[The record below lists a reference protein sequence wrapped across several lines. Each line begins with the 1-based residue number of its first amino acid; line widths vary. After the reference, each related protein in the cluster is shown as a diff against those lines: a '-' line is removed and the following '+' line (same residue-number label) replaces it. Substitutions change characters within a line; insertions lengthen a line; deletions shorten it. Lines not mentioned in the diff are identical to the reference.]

1 MGNNLKKEATC
12 NICNKILIDPF
23 HLPCKCA
30 NICHEHIETRQA
42 NKKLNVVKCVQCGRE
57 FELSAENFIKNQIL
71 DTKIKTMQHLTSR
84 ERKSLTFVQDKF
96 NQMEMLMTNMDE
108 KVNEFTMMGAD
119 HFYNI
124 KNEIDI
130 KRETLLEEL
139 HLQQQNNANQFKIEL
154 LVQESKELI
163 DRVEQGEETY
173 WRIFNK
179 EIKSNL
185 VTINIDHE
193 RQQIID
199 FYRKINLSD
208 EDLEYFENDFKFKF
222 MSLKDN
228 LNRFESFRILLNENY
243 FKPCA
248 GNSRLGDL
256 FLNLNTILLNF
267 NLIYAQWYSRWIN
280 VCNLQTNKHI
290 QSFRHTEEITG
301 LSLYGQNRLASVSR
315 SGSDTIKFWNVLT
328 GECLKTLDAQSV
340 HCIKL
345 LKNGNLATGSGLNKI
360 TIWDLTSFKLK
371 FALHSNE
378 RNEITCLDQLSN
390 EWLVSSGCFKDC
402 IEIWDLNERVCVRI
416 INSSY
421 SFEAINKAKFCS
433 YNNKAYH
440 VTCLKA
446 LEKGNEILFAAGT
459 SSGIVCVWNAPNGSC
474 FKEFQAYKWRDRWGD
489 RYGGSILNLEL
500 RTSNELICFYERINV
515 LIDLTSFEQ
524 QLISNHNNSVVK
536 FEPYGN
542 EIVQKIQNLFSKYN
556 IRFAELDTTI

>member
-12 NICNKILIDPF
+12 IICHKIFIKPF

-30 NICHEHIETRQA
+30 NICHEHIETIQA
-42 NKKLNVVKCVQCGRE
+42 NKKPSVIKCDQCGKE
-57 FELSAENFIKNQIL
+57 FNLNGENFLENQIL
-71 DTKIKTMQHLTSR
+71 DTKIKTMHHLTSR
-84 ERKSLTFVQDKF
+84 ERKSLKFVQDKL

-108 KVNEFTMMGAD
+108 TLNEFTMMGAD

-130 KRETLLEEL
+130 KRETLLDEL
-139 HLQQQNNANQFKIEL
+139 HQQQNKANQFKIEL

-179 EIKSNL
+179 EIKSHL
-185 VTINIDHE
+185 VTVKIDHE
-193 RQQIID
+193 RQQIVD
-199 FYRKINLSD
+199 FYRNINLND

-222 MSLKDN
+222 MSLKEN
-228 LNRFESFRILLNENY
+228 LNKFDSFRILLNENF

-248 GNSRLGDL
+248 GNIRLGDL
-256 FLNLNTILLNF
+256 FLNLNTMLLKF
-267 NLIYAQWYSRWIN
+267 NLIYTKKYCRFIH
-280 VCNLQTNKHI
+280 VCNLQTNKEI
-290 QSFRHTEEITG
+290 KMFSHTKEITG
-301 LSLYGQNRLASVSR
+301 LCLFGQNRLASVSR

-340 HCIKL
+340 HCVKL
-345 LKNGNLATGSGLNKI
+345 LKNGNLATGSGVNKI

-390 EWLVSSGCFKDC
+390 EWLVSSGRFKNC

-416 INSSY
+416 IYSSY
-421 SFEAINKAKFCS
+421 SFEAFNKAKFCS
-433 YNNKAYH
+433 YDNKAGK

-446 LEKGNEILFAAGT
+446 LEKGDEILFAAGT
-459 SSGIVCVWNAPNGSC
+459 GGFRGIWNAANGSC
-474 FKEFQAYKWRDRWGD
+474 VKEFQAHKWREVE
-489 RYGGSILNLEL
+489 EL
-500 RTSNELICFYERINV
+500 RNY
-515 LIDLTSFEQ
+515 
-524 QLISNHNNSVVK
+524 NNLNRK
-536 FEPYGN
+536 FESYGN
-542 EIVQKIQNLFSKYN
+542 EIVRKIQSLVSKLN
-556 IRFAELDTTI
+556 IRFAELDSTI